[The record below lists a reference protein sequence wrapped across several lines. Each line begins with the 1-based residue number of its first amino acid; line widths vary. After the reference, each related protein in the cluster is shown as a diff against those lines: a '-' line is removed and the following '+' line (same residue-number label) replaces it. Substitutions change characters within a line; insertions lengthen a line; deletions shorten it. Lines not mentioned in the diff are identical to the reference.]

1 MITLVIIVTSLSILM
16 VVYHHIAYP
25 IILRLACF
33 LQERASFLNVK
44 QPSYQYEYIEKPLPY
59 IVIIMPSYN
68 EERYI
73 AEKIRNLACL
83 DYPKD
88 RFEVILA
95 ADGCKDNTVK
105 VANEVHSEKDC
116 KDLNL
121 IIKSFSKNRGKTW
134 IINTITKQAEG
145 DIIAFTDVSSL
156 ISIDALKIS
165 VSRFLAPTVGAVNGN
180 YCLVRPGCFSEEIY
194 WRYQRRIKIGEEILG
209 SVLGA
214 HGGFYLVRNGLI
226 KPLPKN
232 TINDDFII
240 PMRVIE
246 QGYRVVQETRI
257 NVIEL
262 EKSDSGMNWHRRV
275 RIGMGNIQQ
284 ALWLYKLFHPKYRGV
299 ALAFFSGKGLRA
311 IMPLLMIISFLG
323 SCLLSFIPM
332 FLMLA
337 GLQAIAYGLAL
348 CVHIIQPLSKEKLLG
363 SLYYLVVGHAASFI
377 GIIRYAKHIEKRY
390 W

>member
-1 MITLVIIVTSLSILM
+1 MITVVIIMTSLSIFM
-16 VVYHHIAYP
+16 VIYHHVAYP

-33 LQERASFLNVK
+33 FRETTPFFNSQQLCYGCK
-44 QPSYQYEYIEKPLPY
+44 YIEKPLPY
-59 IVIIMPSYN
+59 IVIVMPSYN
-68 EERYI
+68 EEKYI

-95 ADGCKDNTVK
+95 ADGCKDSTVK
-105 VANEVHSEKDC
+105 IANDVHREKDC

-121 IIKSFSKNRGKTW
+121 IIKNFSKNRGKTW
-134 IINTITKQAEG
+134 IINTVTKEVEG

-165 VSRFLAPTVGAVNGN
+165 VSRFLDPRVGAVNGN
-180 YCLVRPGCFSEEIY
+180 YCLVRPGCSSEEIY
-194 WRYQRRIKIGEEILG
+194 WHYQSRIKAGEEVLG

-214 HGGFYLVRNGLI
+214 HGGFYLVRNGLV

-262 EKSDSGMNWHRRV
+262 EKSDSDMNWHRRV
-275 RIGMGNIQQ
+275 RIGMGNVQQ
-284 ALWLYKLFHPKYRGV
+284 ALWLYRLFHPKYRGV

-332 FLMLA
+332 FLVLA

-363 SLYYLVVGHAASFI
+363 SLYYLVVGHVASFI
-377 GIIRYAKHIEKRY
+377 GIIRYVKHIEKRY